1 MNRGRGWNRTAV
13 SLSVTCP
20 LFESDLCDCIA
31 LFDALT
37 TPTAAAVHILVC
49 SRLSSSLVVG
59 AKPFACSLPSSLLQ
73 FQRLNI
79 SNCCWRWVLCAG
91 GGLAPPP
98 SIAARWLVRI
108 FGKLRFVRLN
118 LGWGIESFQL
128 RASLLRM
135 RP

>member
-1 MNRGRGWNRTAV
+1 MNRGRGRNRTV
-13 SLSVTCP
+13 ISLSVTCP

-37 TPTAAAVHILVC
+37 TTTAAAVHSLVC

-59 AKPFACSLPSSLLQ
+59 AKPFAYSLPFSLLQ

-79 SNCCWRWVLCAG
+79 SNYCLLLLLCAG
-91 GGLAPPP
+91 GELAPPP
-98 SIAARWLVRI
+98 SIAAHWLVRI

-118 LGWGIESFQL
+118 LGWGIESCQL